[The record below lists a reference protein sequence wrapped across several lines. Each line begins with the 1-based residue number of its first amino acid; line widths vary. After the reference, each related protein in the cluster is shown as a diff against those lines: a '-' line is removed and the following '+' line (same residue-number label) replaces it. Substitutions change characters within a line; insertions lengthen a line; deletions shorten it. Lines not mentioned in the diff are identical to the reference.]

1 MIGYVDCECIVYDS
15 QSLKEKRAVLQRVLT
30 RTKQKFNVS
39 ISEIDFQDSWQR
51 TKFGIV
57 AVSSAKVQTER
68 ELNQVLRFLDS
79 FPEIERTITSFEWF

>member
-57 AVSSAKVQTER
+57 AISTAKVQTER

>member
-1 MIGYVDCECIVYDS
+1 MIVYVDCECIVYDS